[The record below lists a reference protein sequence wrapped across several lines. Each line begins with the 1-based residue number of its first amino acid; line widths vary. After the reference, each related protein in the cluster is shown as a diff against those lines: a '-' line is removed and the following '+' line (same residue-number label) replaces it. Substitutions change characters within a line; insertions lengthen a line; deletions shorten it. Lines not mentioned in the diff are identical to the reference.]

1 MYILQLCQ
9 GELSINV
16 ALFHT
21 IEEGRKFI
29 SQLPR
34 YQYEEIEGFVYEY
47 FIPDYMP
54 DYIELKYNG
63 HIVPLTTY
71 MFTGEGKV
79 DICWN
84 KITDLSKP
92 GNGMIIGATRVDAY
106 YVPNNELKDYIEKR
120 EYNYICVEQYL
131 ESKGYDV
138 ERAYFGSEDGEA
150 ILYSDDIGEWHFLTH
165 MDPDFV
171 ESKDILKDLGI

>member
-9 GELSINV
+9 GEISINV

-21 IEEGRKFI
+21 TEEGRKFI

-54 DYIELKYNG
+54 EYIELEYNG

-79 DICWN
+79 DIRWN
-84 KITDLSKP
+84 KITDLSQP

-106 YVPNNELKDYIEKR
+106 YVPNNELKD
-120 EYNYICVEQYL
+120 
-131 ESKGYDV
+131 
-138 ERAYFGSEDGEA
+138 
-150 ILYSDDIGEWHFLTH
+150 
-165 MDPDFV
+165 
-171 ESKDILKDLGI
+171 